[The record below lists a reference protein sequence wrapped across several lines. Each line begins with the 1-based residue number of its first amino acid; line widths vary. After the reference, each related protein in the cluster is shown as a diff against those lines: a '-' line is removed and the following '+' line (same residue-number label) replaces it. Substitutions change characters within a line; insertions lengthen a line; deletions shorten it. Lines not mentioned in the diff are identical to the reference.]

1 MLKKTY
7 LLIKDQI
14 RRLSGLLP
22 AQTRI
27 FLLCLALVLSVFQ
40 IFRLAFLILHWNI
53 FTGDGPLDILISFLI
68 GIRFDLHITLAIM
81 GLFFLILHIP
91 GGWKKHAVLNQIILW
106 IPVPIFFLSFAL
118 MLIDLH
124 YYSEAG
130 RHLSQEIF
138 LATGNTDDFTSSML
152 MIAQYRWSII
162 VYAVTAPVF
171 VYIWRWAT
179 RPVRFRIDSAGLV
192 RETIALVVFFL
203 FFGLGVR
210 GTLEP
215 KPLKTGHAFAQ
226 GKVELGHLA
235 LNAAFTVGRT
245 LVSGKGEVVNF
256 FPVKDA
262 IETVQDLL
270 NIDPKLP
277 VSDKFPVFRHHEPAS
292 VGTSGK
298 KPNIV
303 FMVME
308 SWGGKWVGAMG
319 APVKAT
325 PVFDELSEGGLLFT
339 DFYATGRRSQEAMA
353 SICMGVPLFSDM
365 DIFTSGLEQ
374 NNFRGLGRI
383 FAEQGYETVFMHG
396 GKVGT
401 LGLNGFA
408 RIAGFNRYVGMEDL
422 ELKPGDYDGAWG
434 VYDHAMAG
442 HINDELRTLKEP
454 FFLLWFTLSSHEP
467 FRIPDGFPRIQP
479 NGTREGKMYNAL
491 YYSDHSLGEFF
502 RKAKVED
509 YFENT
514 VFIIV
519 GDHSAG
525 KNLVTPRERHRIP
538 LLVYS
543 PGRFEPDQVNK
554 VGNQI
559 DLIPTIMDVAGIPG
573 DHHSLGNSMFGAG
586 RGYAYVNLGNIYGWL
601 QKDRVLTVNTDGS
614 SAMLYE
620 YNTDKPLEEDTS
632 QQLKEILSFVQVSK
646 TLIRDNRLAP
656 MTGTPQ
662 SISGSK

>member
-7 LLIKDQI
+7 RLLIEQI
-14 RRLSGLLP
+14 HRLFGLLP
-22 AQTRI
+22 AQTRV
-27 FLLCLALVLSVFQ
+27 FFLCLALVLSVFQ

-53 FTGDGPLDILISFLI
+53 FTGDTPSDILISFLI
-68 GIRFDLHITLAIM
+68 GVRFDLHIALVIM
-81 GLFFLILHIP
+81 GLFFLLLHIP
-91 GGWKKHAVLNQIILW
+91 GGWKKHSILSQTLLW
-106 IPVPIFFLSFAL
+106 IPVPIFLLSFAL

-130 RHLSQEIF
+130 RHLAQEIF
-138 LATGNTDDFTSSML
+138 LATGNIDDFTSSML
-152 MIAQYRWSII
+152 MIAQYRWSILF
-162 VYAVTAPVF
+162 YAVLAPVF
-171 VYIWRWAT
+171 IYIWRWAT
-179 RPVRFRIDSAGLV
+179 RPARFRKESPGFI
-192 RETIALVVFFL
+192 RETIVLVGFFL

-215 KPLKTGHAFAQ
+215 KPLKTGHAFSQ

-235 LNAAFTVGRT
+235 LNAVFTVART
-245 LVSGKGEVVNF
+245 LVSGEGEVVNF
-256 FPVKDA
+256 YPAGDA
-262 IETVQDLL
+262 IETVRDLL
-270 NIDPKLP
+270 DIDPKFP
-277 VSDKFPVFRHHEPAS
+277 VSDKFPVFRHHDPANN
-292 VGTSGK
+292 GTSGK

-303 FMVME
+303 LIVME
-308 SWGGKWVGAMG
+308 SWGGKFIGAMG

-325 PVFDELSEGGLLFT
+325 PVFDDLAQSGLLFT
-339 DFYATGRRSQEAMA
+339 DFYANGRRSQEAMA
-353 SICMGVPLFSDM
+353 AIIMGVPLFSDM

-374 NNFRGLGRI
+374 NNYRGLGRI

-408 RIAGFNRYVGMEDL
+408 KIAGFARYIGMEDL
-422 ELKPGDYDGAWG
+422 DLKPDDYDGAWG

-442 HINDELRTLKEP
+442 HVNDELRSLREP

-467 FRIPDGFPRIQP
+467 FRIPDGFPRIQS

-491 YYSDHSLGEFF
+491 HYSDYSLGEFF
-502 RKAKVED
+502 KKARVEG

-514 VFIIV
+514 VFILV

-525 KNLVTPRERHRIP
+525 KNLVTPRERHQVP

-543 PGRFEPDQVNK
+543 PGRFEPGRVTK
-554 VGNQI
+554 VGSQM

-573 DHHSLGNSMFGAG
+573 DHHSFGNSMFGDG
-586 RGYAYVNLGNIYGWL
+586 RRYAFVNLGSIYGWL

-614 SAMLYE
+614 SPMLYD
-620 YNTDKPLEEDTS
+620 YNTNKPMKGDPS
-632 QQLKEILSFVQVSK
+632 QELKEILSFVQVSK

-656 MTGTPQ
+656 MTGSPQ
-662 SISGSK
+662 PITGGK